1 MKYMMLIAGNEDEEA
16 AEDQRATAAY
26 QRIVEWW
33 NGNEEAGRI
42 VAGHQLEP
50 SSTATTVR
58 IGTNGSTTV
67 TDGPFAEGK
76 EMLGGYAILDVAD
89 LDEALSLAA
98 SWPSSSTLE
107 IRPIVQRG

>member
-16 AEDQRATAAY
+16 AEDQPATAAY

-33 NGNEEAGRI
+33 NGHEAAGRI
-42 VAGHQLEP
+42 VEGYQLEP

-58 IGTNGSTTV
+58 IGTNGGTTV

-98 SWPSSSTLE
+98 SWPRSSTLE
-107 IRPIVQRG
+107 IRPVVQRG